1 MTRHV
6 FPCIVCGNLT
16 VSVPGNHEICPVC
29 GWQDDGG
36 DYRDP
41 DRYVGGP
48 NHVTLREAR
57 ENYRAF
63 GASERRRIDRVR
75 PPLPEEA
82 AAPEAEVVGQAVGWL
97 DFVDNPEAVRT
108 VFGARSVPELEGVL
122 VREVVWRVEDG
133 VPELLVRFDL
143 PAEDGYDAVQVQLR
157 LAGAATAL
165 EAAHDSDPVGRIT
178 LGPGART
185 PVALSLE
192 AGRFRA
198 RVNADRVSVHE
209 VTARRPD

>member
-1 MTRHV
+1 M
-6 FPCIVCGNLT
+6 
-16 VSVPGNHEICPVC
+16 PGHHEICPVC

-57 ENYRAF
+57 RNYQAF
-63 GASERRRIDRVR
+63 GASERRLIDRVR
-75 PPLPEEA
+75 LPLPEEV
-82 AAPEAEVVGQAVGWL
+82 AAPQAEAVGQAVGWL

-108 VFGARSVPELEGVL
+108 VYGARSVPELDGVL

-133 VPELLVRFDL
+133 PQLLIRFDL
-143 PAEDGYDAVQVQLR
+143 PAEDGCDTVQVQLP
-157 LAGAATAL
+157 LTGAAAAL
-165 EAAHDSDPVGRIT
+165 EAAQDSDPVGRIT

-198 RVNADRVSVHE
+198 RVNADRASVHE
-209 VTARRPD
+209 VAARPRD